1 MRRWLRSLQAQ
12 LFLWAI
18 LPVTFVIIALAFTGV
33 YTHQQAMRD
42 FAAER
47 DLAQARLV
55 ARLVEDGLM
64 HGGIAP
70 DGSGLTAWL
79 APLVADLPASVGVV
93 DGEGRVLSPDDLP
106 STGARLM
113 ANPDVAAALSARE
126 GFVVVSEGLEAPTL
140 VSFSLVVGTDWRVL
154 IWEPVDDL
162 IGPILRLSSLA
173 PIVAVGAGVL
183 SLLVLTFGWRTIV
196 RPLQRLAQAAEQVSW
211 GDRSAVSEPV
221 GGVQEVRDLH
231 QAMNDMVDRIEG
243 YEVGMR
249 DYLGAV
255 TQGQEAERARVAR
268 ELHDGPVQE
277 LIALGQR
284 AEMARRLL
292 ERGEIREAQRLLD
305 ELRGAGTET
314 LGELRRLIGALRPV
328 YLEDLG
334 FLPALEMLVRE
345 MDRRTT
351 ARVRLERGD
360 NLPRLAS
367 QVELS
372 AYRVAQEALTNAVR
386 HAEAN
391 VITVRVDYDGDEL
404 VLAVEDD
411 GAGFELPPRP
421 DLLTRAG
428 HFGLVGMQERVTR
441 MGGTLRIRTAPGA
454 GTRIFIRLP
463 GHPPAG

>member
-1 MRRWLRSLQAQ
+1 
-12 LFLWAI
+12 
-18 LPVTFVIIALAFTGV
+18 
-33 YTHQQAMRD
+33 
-42 FAAER
+42 
-47 DLAQARLV
+47 
-55 ARLVEDGLM
+55 
-64 HGGIAP
+64 
-70 DGSGLTAWL
+70 
-79 APLVADLPASVGVV
+79 
-93 DGEGRVLSPDDLP
+93 
-106 STGARLM
+106 
-113 ANPDVAAALSARE
+113 
-126 GFVVVSEGLEAPTL
+126 
-140 VSFSLVVGTDWRVL
+140 
-154 IWEPVDDL
+154 
-162 IGPILRLSSLA
+162 
-173 PIVAVGAGVL
+173 
-183 SLLVLTFGWRTIV
+183 
-196 RPLQRLAQAAEQVSW
+196 
-211 GDRSAVSEPV
+211 
-221 GGVQEVRDLH
+221 
-231 QAMNDMVDRIEG
+231 MVDRIEG